1 MIFVKDLP
9 DLKIGK
15 DEEKLGSTGN
25 LPRTDQLLGFGE
37 SNAYKSDYLL
47 GMLQKGPFEQAFF
60 IHQHALQYSW
70 KF

>member
-1 MIFVKDLP
+1 MIKDIP

-25 LPRTDQLLGFGE
+25 LPRTDQLWLFNK
-37 SNAYKSDYLL
+37 SNAYKSDYLR
-47 GMLQKGPFEQAFF
+47 GMLQTGGPFEQAFF

-70 KF
+70 QF